1 MPQTEERRKQY
12 TNICVEVP
20 RSFQEEL
27 KEAAKNKGLTRSEF
41 VRLIIS
47 QHLKGGEMNHD

>member
-12 TNICVEVP
+12 TNICVEVL

-47 QHLKGGEMNHD
+47 QYLNGGKKNDD